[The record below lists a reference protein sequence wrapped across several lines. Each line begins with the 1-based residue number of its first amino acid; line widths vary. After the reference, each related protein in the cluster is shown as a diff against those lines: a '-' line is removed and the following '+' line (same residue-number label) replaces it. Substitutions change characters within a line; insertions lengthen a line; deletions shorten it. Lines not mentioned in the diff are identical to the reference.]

1 MRAFWGE
8 CIWDVEYKS
17 KYPDL
22 VTFHSW
28 FTRPEGPCS
37 KGVTVAHGSK
47 DGWAII
53 TRNIGG
59 PSVKSIRAELE
70 LSNFQFSRRV

>member
-22 VTFHSW
+22 VTFLSW
-28 FTRPEGPCS
+28 VRS
-37 KGVTVAHGSK
+37 RDQK
-47 DGWAII
+47 D
-53 TRNIGG
+53 
-59 PSVKSIRAELE
+59 
-70 LSNFQFSRRV
+70 RVRKV